1 MLEIVLASSLIL
13 LAISVY
19 FNYKFGIIIINLQD
33 EIESCLDALDEK
45 YATFAKILEKPIFFD
60 SVEIRQV
67 IQEIKN
73 SQDLIL
79 KIANKLSNPGNFEEN
94 EERKSQEARKKE

>member
-1 MLEIVLASSLIL
+1 MLEILLIICSVLLI
-13 LAISVY
+13 ISIY

-33 EIESCLDALDEK
+33 EIEECLDALDER
-45 YATFAKILEKPIFFD
+45 YSTFAKILEKPVFFD

-67 IQEIKN
+67 IQEIKH

-79 KIANKLSNPGNFEEN
+79 KIANKLANPGKPEEN
-94 EERKSQEARKKE
+94 EERKIK